1 MEDADLVRAVNDMK
15 GLYGED
21 AARQA
26 VLRADKLLARG
37 DIEGCELW
45 RKIAQ
50 AIVEPRR

>member
-1 MEDADLVRAVNDMK
+1 MEDADLVRAVSDMK

-26 VLRADKLLARG
+26 LARANQLLEQG
-37 DIEGCELW
+37 DIKGCAFW